1 MDQGQWSKIHIK
13 LQVYL
18 NPWISY
24 SKKQRG
30 LLCKENVTLC
40 DDDMQKKDLEV
51 CLSIHKQI

>member
-18 NPWISY
+18 NSWISY

-30 LLCKENVTLC
+30 LLCKENVILC

-51 CLSIHKQI
+51 CL